1 MPETEVPMATDRVQ
15 LYDTTLRDGSQMEG
29 ISLSVEDKIRI
40 TRKLDELGIEW
51 IEGGFPG
58 SNPKDAEYFRRLK
71 STELRNAKVS
81 AFGGTRKPGSTC
93 EADANIQSLVA
104 AETPGVTL
112 VGKASFFQA
121 TKILETSGEENLAM
135 IADTVR
141 YFKALGK
148 TVYFDAEHFFDGYF
162 DDPDYSLQCLAT
174 ASRAGADALALC
186 DTNGGMT
193 TSRMLDAIAAVQQ
206 RVPGAR
212 LGIHC
217 HNDAG
222 LAVANSLAA
231 VEAGVWQV
239 QGCVN
244 GYGERCG
251 NADLL
256 TVLANLKVKMGIDVV
271 DDEQAARLTEVA
283 NYVSE
288 LANMVPNAQAPYVG
302 ASAFAHKAGYH
313 VAGILKDE
321 RAYQHIDPVSVGNQ
335 SRVLVSELAG
345 QRNLLMKLAE
355 LGIDYPFTQDEIRA
369 LLNVVKHK
377 ESQGY
382 QYEGAEA
389 SFELLVRRTLPGYR
403 APFELDDF
411 VIVERRASAPT
422 DGEGR
427 REMLA
432 EAMVKLRVDGSLQHT
447 AAEGNGPV
455 NALDLAARKALTQF
469 YPDVANVKL
478 VDYKVR
484 ILDSQAAT
492 GAQVRVLI
500 ESTDGL
506 SYWTTVGS
514 STDIIEASWLALADA
529 LEFALSLARRRAE
542 SHADIAVT

>member
-1 MPETEVPMATDRVQ
+1 MATDRVQ

-40 TRKLDELGIEW
+40 TKKLDELGLEW

-58 SNPKDAEYFRRLK
+58 SNPKDAEYFRRLREVTLK
-71 STELRNAKVS
+71 NAKVS
-81 AFGGTRKPGSTC
+81 AFGGTRKPNITC
-93 EADANIQSLVA
+93 QADPNIQSMA
-104 AETPGVTL
+104 AAGTPGITL
-112 VGKASFFQA
+112 VGKASMYQVRS
-121 TKILETSGEENLAM
+121 ILETSAEENLAM

-148 TVYFDAEHFFDGYF
+148 TVFFDAEHFFDGF
-162 DDPDYSLQCLAT
+162 MDDPDYSLQCLAT
-174 ASRAGADALALC
+174 AARAGADALVLC

-193 TSRMLDAIAAVQQ
+193 TFKMLRAIDAIQH
-206 RVPGAR
+206 RMNDAR

-222 LAVANSLAA
+222 LAVANTLAA

-251 NADLL
+251 NADIL
-256 TVLANLKVKMGIDVV
+256 TIAANLKLKMGLNVV
-271 DDEQAARLTEVA
+271 EDEQLARLTEVS

-302 ASAFAHKAGYH
+302 VSAFAHKAGYH
-313 VAGILKDE
+313 VAGMMKDE
-321 RAYQHIDPVSVGNQ
+321 RAYQHIDPTAVGNT
-335 SRVLVSELAG
+335 SRVLVSELSG
-345 QRNLLMKLAE
+345 QRNLLMKLQE
-355 LGIDYPFTQDEIRA
+355 LGIDYPFTPDEVKK
-369 LLNVVKHK
+369 LLATVKEK

-403 APFELDDF
+403 APWEIEDF
-411 VIVERRASAPT
+411 VIVERRRQSQDAQHLN
-422 DGEGR
+422 
-427 REMLA
+427 EMLA
-432 EAMVKLRVDGSLQHT
+432 EAMVKLRVDGELQHT

-455 NALDLAARKALTQF
+455 NALDSAVRKALDRV
-469 YPDVANVKL
+469 YPRLANVKL

-492 GAQVRVLI
+492 GAHVRVLI
-500 ESTDGL
+500 ESTDGNR
-506 SYWTTVGS
+506 YWTTVGS

-529 LEFALSLARRRAE
+529 LEYALTGE
-542 SHADIAVT
+542 

>member
-1 MPETEVPMATDRVQ
+1 MTTDRVQ

-29 ISLSVEDKIRI
+29 ISFSVEDKVRI
-40 TRKLDELGIEW
+40 TKKLDELGLEW
-51 IEGGFPG
+51 VEGGFPG

-71 STELRNAKVS
+71 DVTLRNAKVS
-81 AFGGTRKPGSTC
+81 AFGGTRKPNMTC
-93 EADANIQSLVA
+93 ETDANIQSLVA
-104 AETPGVTL
+104 AETPGITL
-112 VGKASFFQA
+112 VGKASMFQVSQV
-121 TKILETSGEENLAM
+121 LETSGEENLAM
-135 IADTVR
+135 IADTVS
-141 YFKALGK
+141 YFKAMGK
-148 TVYFDAEHFFDGYF
+148 TVFFDAEHFFDGFF

-174 ASRAGADALALC
+174 AGRAGADALVLC

-193 TSRMLDAIAAVQQ
+193 THQMLAAIEAATERTRDV
-206 RVPGAR
+206 R

-222 LAVANSLAA
+222 LAVANSMAA

-251 NADLL
+251 NADIL
-256 TVLANLKVKMGIDVV
+256 TILANLKVKMGVEVV
-271 DDEQAARLTEVA
+271 EDEQLARLTEVS

-288 LANMVPNAQAPYVG
+288 LANLVPNPGAPYVG

-313 VAGILKDE
+313 VAGMMKDA
-321 RAYQHIDPVSVGNQ
+321 RAYQHLDPAVVGNS
-335 SRVLVSELAG
+335 SRVLVSELSG
-345 QRNLLMKLAE
+345 QRNLLMKLE
-355 LGIDYPFTQDEIRA
+355 EQGIDYPFTQDEIKK
-369 LLNVVKHK
+369 LLETVKEK

-389 SFELLVRRTLPGYR
+389 SFELLVRRSLPGYR
-403 APFELDDF
+403 QPFELEDF
-411 VIVERRASAPT
+411 VIVERRRQSHVR
-422 DGEGR
+422 EQLN
-427 REMLA
+427 EMLA
-432 EAMVKLRVDGSLQHT
+432 EAMVKMKVHGASQHT

-455 NALDLAARKALTQF
+455 NALDQAVRKALVVS
-469 YPDVANVKL
+469 YPAVNEVKL

-500 ESTDGL
+500 ESTDGVR
-506 SYWTTVGS
+506 YWTTVGS

-529 LEFALSLARRRAE
+529 FEYALTVE
-542 SHADIAVT
+542 G